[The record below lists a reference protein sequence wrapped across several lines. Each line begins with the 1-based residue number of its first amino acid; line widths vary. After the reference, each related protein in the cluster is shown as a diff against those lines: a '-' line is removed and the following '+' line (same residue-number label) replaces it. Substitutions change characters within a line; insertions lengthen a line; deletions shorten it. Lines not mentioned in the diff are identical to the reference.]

1 MSIWTTLQA
10 PVVPPAAIPV
20 LSIGNL
26 KGGVGKT
33 TIVANLASALVQSG
47 MRVLAIDL
55 DFQASL
61 SVALPPVIVPRFES
75 EDGGAAIL
83 RGAAYDMFHDHRFTG
98 RGIGRY
104 DGLSLVRT
112 SLDLADVEDRLFAK
126 FILRKEEEDLRFALA
141 RQLSDPRLRND
152 FDLVMIDTP
161 PRLTMASISAL
172 CASSHVLIPTA
183 LTPMSRSGAVT
194 FGEYLTTFRN
204 SLCPRLQTLAILPT
218 LTHGALTTPE
228 RVALGEIA
236 NRLPG
241 VAIWEDCFIPRRQA
255 IADNEVH
262 KHPESRERFLHLARR
277 VIQGLGL
284 PTHGTPEGRGTYRS
298 SQSGGARYSQ

>member
-1 MSIWTTLQA
+1 MLQA
-10 PVVPPAAIPV
+10 PVVSPAAIPV

-47 MRVLAIDL
+47 MRVLAVDL

-61 SVALPPVIVPRFES
+61 SVALPPVIVPRFED
-75 EDGGAAIL
+75 EDGAAAIL
-83 RGAAYDMFHDHRFTG
+83 LGAPYDMFHDHRFTG

-112 SLDLADVEDRLFAK
+112 SLDLAEVEDRLFAK
-126 FILRKEEEDLRFALA
+126 FILRKDEDDPRFALA
-141 RQLSDPRLRND
+141 RQLSNPRLRND
-152 FDLVMIDTP
+152 YDLVMIDTP
-161 PRLTMASISAL
+161 PRLTMASVNAL

-183 LTPMSRSGAVT
+183 LTPMSQSGAVT
-194 FGEYLTTFRN
+194 FGEYLSTFRK

-218 LTHGALTTPE
+218 LTHGTLTPPE
-228 RVALGEIA
+228 LKALGEIA
-236 NRLPG
+236 KRLPG

-262 KHPESRERFLHLARR
+262 KHPESREKFLHLAKR
-277 VIQGLGL
+277 VIQALGL
-284 PTHGTPEGRGTYRS
+284 SADGAPEGRGAYRS